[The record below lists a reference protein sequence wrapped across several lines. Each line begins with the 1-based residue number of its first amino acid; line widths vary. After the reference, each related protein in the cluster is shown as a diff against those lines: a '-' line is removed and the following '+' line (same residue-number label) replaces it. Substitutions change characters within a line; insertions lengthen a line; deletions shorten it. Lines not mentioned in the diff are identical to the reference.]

1 MSHVVIG
8 FTVMVAMMIA
18 VPVLLAWIGGRRKLR
33 VGRTG
38 GALVLRMPRG
48 HHAVLAALAILPFG
62 AFTVL
67 ALAVAWAPSS
77 GSGRFVLAGFTGLVG
92 ALVGGWLLLLEA
104 RGCLRVDD
112 AGFERVGAL
121 RRRRAAWGDVTRLTF
136 NPVSNWF
143 FMTLS
148 NGSRVYVTEGH
159 DGIAS
164 FAEIA
169 LQRLPPKVLADDS
182 DAAEALREVA
192 AS

>member
-8 FTVMVAMMIA
+8 FTVMVALMIA
-18 VPVLLAWIGGRRKLR
+18 VPVALAWIGGRRKLR

-67 ALAVAWAPSS
+67 ALSVAWAPSS
-77 GSGRFVLAGFTGLVG
+77 GSGRYVLAGFTGLLG
-92 ALVGGWLLLLEA
+92 SLLGGWLLLLEA

-112 AGFERVGAL
+112 AGLERVGAL
-121 RRRRAAWGDVTRLTF
+121 SRRRAAWGDVAKITF

-143 FMTLS
+143 FMTLA
-148 NGSRVYVTEGH
+148 GGGRIYVTEGH

-164 FAEIA
+164 FAELA
-169 LQRLPPKVLADDS
+169 LQRLPPKVLADNP
-182 DAAEALREVA
+182 DAAQALREVA
-192 AS
+192 ES

>member
-1 MSHVVIG
+1 MSHVVVG
-8 FTVMVAMMIA
+8 FTVMVALMIA

-38 GALVLRMPRG
+38 GVMVLRMPRG

-67 ALAVAWAPSS
+67 ALSVAWAPSS
-77 GSGRFVLAGFTGLVG
+77 GSGRFVLAGFTGLLG
-92 ALVGGWLLLLEA
+92 TLLGGWLLLLEA
-104 RGCLRVDD
+104 RGCLRIDD

-121 RRRRAAWGDVTRLTF
+121 SRRRSAWGDVAKVTF

-143 FMTLS
+143 YMTLA
-148 NGSRVYVTEGH
+148 GGGRVYVTEAH

-164 FAEIA
+164 FAELA
-169 LQRLPPKVLADDS
+169 LQRLPPKVLADCP
-182 DAAEALREVA
+182 DAAQALREVA
-192 AS
+192 ES

>member
-8 FTVMVAMMIA
+8 FTVMVAIMIA

-67 ALAVAWAPSS
+67 ALSVAWAPSS
-77 GSGRFVLAGFTGLVG
+77 GSGRFVLAGFTGLLG
-92 ALVGGWLLLLEA
+92 TLLGGWLLLLEA

-112 AGFERVGAL
+112 SGLERVGAIL
-121 RRRRAAWGDVTRLTF
+121 RRRAAWGDVARITF

-143 FMTLS
+143 FMSLS
-148 NGSRVYVTEGH
+148 GGGRIYVTEGH

-164 FAEIA
+164 FAELA
-169 LQRLPPKVLADDS
+169 LQRLPPKVLADNP
-182 DAAEALREVA
+182 DAAQALREVA
-192 AS
+192 ES